1 MIATAILSIVLA
13 ISVGFHL
20 GWLFTSYNAAKED
33 EDEFKALRKEL
44 KELSDKLRRLEK
56 DE

>member
-20 GWLFTSYNAAKED
+20 GWLFTSYNAAKENY
-33 EDEFKALRKEL
+33 DEFKKLRKEL
-44 KELSDKLRRLEK
+44 KELNDKLRHLE
-56 DE
+56 EHR